1 MNADRLGRKSA
12 FICVYRRLKKPRH
25 CPFLPPHL
33 RYRIWVM
40 DEPYLRAR
48 NLSKV
53 YQSGGAPLVIF
64 ADLSLEVHRGEML
77 ALVGESGAGKSTLL
91 HLLGGLDRPSNG
103 TIYYGGTEIS
113 GLADSEQA
121 DFRNREIGF
130 VWQIHYLLPEFTA
143 QENVMMPLL
152 IRGVPHHGAAAE
164 SLARLDEVGLRARA
178 SHRAGELSGG
188 EQQRVVLARALV
200 GKPSVLLADEPT
212 GNLDFRTGEM
222 IFELLE
228 GLHRSHQL
236 TSVLVTHNLHFAQRC
251 DRVLNLEKG
260 GLVPGKSFGTQP
272 GAGPEYL

>member
-1 MNADRLGRKSA
+1 
-12 FICVYRRLKKPRH
+12 
-25 CPFLPPHL
+25 
-33 RYRIWVM
+33 M
-40 DEPYLRAR
+40 DEAYIRAR
-48 NLSKV
+48 QLSKV
-53 YQSGGAPLVIF
+53 YRSGTSDLVVFSGI
-64 ADLSLEVHRGEML
+64 DLDVERGEML

-91 HLLGGLDRPSNG
+91 HLLGGLDRPSEG
-103 TIYYGGTEIS
+103 TIHYGSKEIS
-113 GLADSEQA
+113 GLADSEQSE
-121 DFRNREIGF
+121 FRNREIGF

-152 IRGVPHHGAAAE
+152 IRGRSHAEAASE

-200 GKPSVLLADEPT
+200 GRPSVLLADEPT

-236 TSVLVTHNLHFAQRC
+236 TSVFVTHNLSFARRC
-251 DRVLNLEKG
+251 DRVMSMAKG
-260 GLVPGKSFGTQP
+260 GLVPGIPPDSQP
-272 GAGPEYL
+272 GGTPEYL

>member
-1 MNADRLGRKSA
+1 M
-12 FICVYRRLKKPRH
+12 P
-25 CPFLPPHL
+25 
-33 RYRIWVM
+33 
-40 DEPYLRAR
+40 DEYIRAR
-48 NLSKV
+48 GLTKI
-53 YQSGGAPLVIF
+53 YKSGISDLVIF
-64 ADLSLEVHRGEML
+64 SDLDLDVERGEML

-91 HLLGGLDRPSNG
+91 HLLGGLDRPSGG
-103 TIYYGGTEIS
+103 TIYYGSKEIS
-113 GLADSEQA
+113 GLADAERA

-143 QENVMMPLL
+143 LENVMMPLL
-152 IRGVPHHGAAAE
+152 IRGVPHAKAASEAW
-164 SLARLDEVGLRARA
+164 SRLDEVGLRARA

-236 TSVLVTHNLHFAQRC
+236 TSVLVTHNLAFARRC
-251 DRVLNLEKG
+251 DRVLSLEKG
-260 GLVPGKSFGTQP
+260 GIVPGDPATVPDSIQDGPQP
-272 GAGPEYL
+272 GAAPEYL

>member
-1 MNADRLGRKSA
+1 MT
-12 FICVYRRLKKPRH
+12 
-25 CPFLPPHL
+25 
-33 RYRIWVM
+33 
-40 DEPYLRAR
+40 EPYIRAR
-48 NLSKV
+48 DLSKV
-53 YQSGGAPLVIF
+53 YKSGESDLVVF
-64 ADLSLEVHRGEML
+64 SDVSLDVHQGEML

-103 TIYYGGTEIS
+103 KIYYGGTEIA

-152 IRGVPHHGAAAE
+152 IRGVPHAQAASE
-164 SLARLDEVGLRARA
+164 SLARLDEVGLRARS

-222 IFELLE
+222 IFELLA

-236 TSVLVTHNLHFAQRC
+236 TSVLVTHNLAFANRC

-260 GLVPGKSFGTQP
+260 GLAPGRRNDSHP
-272 GAGPEYL
+272 GSPREYL

>member
-1 MNADRLGRKSA
+1 MS
-12 FICVYRRLKKPRH
+12 
-25 CPFLPPHL
+25 
-33 RYRIWVM
+33 
-40 DEPYLRAR
+40 EPYIHAR
-48 NLSKV
+48 GLSKV
-53 YQSGGAPLVIF
+53 YRSGPSDLVVFSGI
-64 ADLSLEVHRGEML
+64 DLEVQRGEML

-91 HLLGGLDRPSNG
+91 HLLGGLDRPSDG
-103 TIYYGGTEIS
+103 TIHYGSREIS
-113 GLADSEQA
+113 GLADADQSE
-121 DFRNREIGF
+121 FRNREIGF

-143 QENVMMPLL
+143 QENVMMPLM
-152 IRGVPHHGAAAE
+152 IRGWPHEQAASE

-236 TSVLVTHNLHFAQRC
+236 TSVFVTHNLSFARRC
-251 DRVLNLEKG
+251 DRVLSMAKG
-260 GLVPGKSFGTQP
+260 GLVPGIAQESQP
-272 GAGPEYL
+272 GTSPEYL